1 MRSEILKSTVATSVA
16 IAALIAVCSS
26 GGSADGAA
34 AARAEASRKSEQVA
48 AHTCREKLVLTCDG
62 KEVGF
67 LASHGMK
74 YVSRKYGWRQDVYNQ
89 WGQLL
94 HQVYALRVEKVSIT
108 VLPPLKQYRFNTLT
122 EKQFTWLEMNRGAM
136 IQQLTSGQCTELGR
150 RTIDEIEAEGIEIKG
165 DAETTDMLNAMGF
178 PIRVDIASIRL
189 WTNPETSLPVK
200 VEFKAMIRE
209 KYVTVWTGGKPVE
222 VEVVDHEFRW
232 KAELDRSIFEP
243 NIPDDYALIPEPSDS
258 WDEPQA
264 IDGLRDFALLT
275 GGIYPSKLNMMTIL
289 REACQAIRLSA
300 SCDLDQRL
308 DEDRKVKRLVVSTKP
323 TCLFFCRLV
332 AEGKDA
338 AYYGDTVT
346 AADAHSVLLRW
357 RNADD
362 EYAVVFGD
370 LTTERVTAARLAE
383 IERSS
388 REASR

>member
-16 IAALIAVCSS
+16 IAGLIAVCSS

-34 AARAEASRKSEQVA
+34 AARTEASRKSERVP

-94 HQVYALRVEKVSIT
+94 HQVYALRMEKASIT

-122 EKQFTWLEMNRGAM
+122 EKQFTWLEMSPGAM
-136 IQQLTSGQCTELGR
+136 IQQVTSGQCTELGR
-150 RTIDEIEAEGIEIKG
+150 RTIDGIEAEGIEIEG
-165 DAETTDMLNAMGF
+165 DAKTMDMLNKMGF

-189 WTNPETSLPVK
+189 WTNPETSLPVR
-200 VEFKAMIRE
+200 VEFRAMIRE

-222 VEVVDHEFRW
+222 AEVVDHEFRW

-243 NIPDDYALIPEPSDS
+243 NIPDDYTLIPEPSDS
-258 WDEPQA
+258 WDATQA
-264 IDGLRDFALLT
+264 ITGLRTFALLT
-275 GGIYPSKLNMMTIL
+275 GGTYPSKLNMMTIL

-300 SCDLDQRL
+300 SCQSDQELVRQ
-308 DEDRKVKRLVVSTKP
+308 EKVKRVVASTKP
-323 TCLFFCRLV
+323 TCLFLCRLV
-332 AEGKDA
+332 VEGKDA
-338 AYYGDTVT
+338 AYYGDAVT

-357 RNADD
+357 RTGDD
-362 EYAVVFGD
+362 AYAVVFGD
-370 LTTERVTAARLAE
+370 LTTECMPAKQLAE
-383 IERSS
+383 LDRLS